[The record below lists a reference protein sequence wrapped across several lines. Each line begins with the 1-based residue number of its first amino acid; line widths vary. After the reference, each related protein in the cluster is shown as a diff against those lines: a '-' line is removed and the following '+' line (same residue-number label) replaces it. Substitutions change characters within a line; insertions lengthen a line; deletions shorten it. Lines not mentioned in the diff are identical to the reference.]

1 MTTDNRIAGNLNKM
15 STTNTL
21 DLPKASKNGTTKAK
35 RIVIQGYPGA
45 FHEMAARFYFEGTP
59 VEIIPSD
66 SFQELVKLV
75 EDPEMADVG
84 MMAIENTLAGGILPN
99 HKLINNSSLHITG
112 EIYLRVVQNLMVL
125 PGQKIEDI
133 KEVHSHYMAIRQCR
147 KYFSQYPHIRL
158 VESLDTALS
167 AKDIRDGNLKGRGAI
182 ASNLAA
188 GMYDLDILGPSI
200 ETNKQN
206 YTRFLVLQHQY
217 FSGNDVNKVDKASI
231 SFTTSHDAGS
241 LNRVLSVLAAYK
253 VNLSKI
259 QSVPIEGRH
268 WEYMF
273 FVDLT
278 AESSLRLDQALNAIR
293 PICHNL
299 KVLGL
304 YERGRHV

>member
-1 MTTDNRIAGNLNKM
+1 ME
-15 STTNTL
+15 S
-21 DLPKASKNGTTKAK
+21 PKISKNGKEPAK
-35 RIVIQGYPGA
+35 RIAIQGYPGA
-45 FHEMAARFYFEGTP
+45 FHEMAARHYYEGSD
-59 VEIIPSD
+59 VEIIPAD
-66 SFQELVKLV
+66 TFGELVKLV
-75 EDPEMADVG
+75 EDPEQADVG
-84 MMAIENTLAGGILPN
+84 LMAIENTLAGGMLPN
-99 HKLINNSSLHITG
+99 HKLINNSGLHITG
-112 EIYLRVVQNLMVL
+112 EIYLRVVQNFMVL

-158 VESLDTALS
+158 VESLDTALT
-167 AKDIRDGNLKGRGAI
+167 AKEIRENLILGRGAI
-182 ASNLAA
+182 ASELAA
-188 GMYDLDILGPSI
+188 EMYDLDILGASI

-217 FSGNDVNKVDKASI
+217 FSGNDANKVDKASI
-231 SFTTSHDAGS
+231 SFTTSHNAGS
-241 LNRVLSVLAAYK
+241 LNKVLSVLAAYN

-293 PICHNL
+293 PICSNL

-304 YERGRHV
+304 YQRGKHV

>member
-1 MTTDNRIAGNLNKM
+1 M

-21 DLPKASKNGTTKAK
+21 DLPKTSKNGKIKAK
-35 RIVIQGYPGA
+35 RIAIQGYPGA
-45 FHEMAARFYFEGTP
+45 FHEMAARHYFDGTP
-59 VEIIPSD
+59 VEIIPAD
-66 SFQELVKLV
+66 TFQEVVQLV

-84 MMAIENTLAGGILPN
+84 LMAIENTLAGGMLPN
-99 HKLINNSSLHITG
+99 HKLVNNSGLHITG

-133 KEVHSHYMAIRQCR
+133 TEVHSHYMAIRQCR
-147 KYFSQYPHIRL
+147 KYFAQYPHIRL

-167 AKDIRDGNLKGRGAI
+167 AKEIRDGKLKNRGAI

-188 GMYDLDILGPSI
+188 EMYELDILGPSI

-217 FSGNDVNKVDKASI
+217 FSGNDAQKVDKASI

-241 LNRVLSVLAAYK
+241 LNKVLSVLAAYEI
-253 VNLSKI
+253 NLSKI

-278 AESSLRLDQALNAIR
+278 AKSAMRLDQVLNAIR
-293 PICHNL
+293 PICNNL

>member
-1 MTTDNRIAGNLNKM
+1 ML
-15 STTNTL
+15 TTNTL
-21 DLPKASKNGTTKAK
+21 DLPETSKNGKKPAK
-35 RIVIQGYPGA
+35 KIAIQGYPGA
-45 FHEMAARFYFEGTP
+45 FHEMAARHYYEGTP
-59 VEIIPSD
+59 VEIIAAD
-66 SFQELVKLV
+66 SFPELINLV
-75 EDPEMADVG
+75 EDPEQADIG

-99 HKLINNSSLHITG
+99 HKLINNSGLHITG

-133 KEVHSHYMAIRQCR
+133 KEVHSHYMAIAQCR
-147 KYFSQYPHIRL
+147 KYFSQYPHIQL

-167 AKDIRDGNLKGRGAI
+167 AKEIRDGQLEGRGAI
-182 ASNLAA
+182 ASELAA
-188 GMYDLDILGPSI
+188 EMYDLEILGPSI

-206 YTRFLVLQHQY
+206 YTRFLVLEHQY
-217 FSGNDVNKVDKASI
+217 FSGNDANKVDKASI
-231 SFTTSHDAGS
+231 SFTTSHEAGS
-241 LNRVLSVLAAYK
+241 LNKVLSVLAAYN

-299 KVLGL
+299 KVLGM
-304 YERGRHV
+304 YKRGRHV

>member
-1 MTTDNRIAGNLNKM
+1 M

-21 DLPKASKNGTTKAK
+21 NLPKTSKNGKDRSK

-45 FHEMAARFYFEGTP
+45 FHEMAARHYYE
-59 VEIIPSD
+59 ESDIDIIPAD
-66 SFQELVKLV
+66 SFPELVKMV
-75 EDPEMADVG
+75 EDPEQADIG
-84 MMAIENTLAGGILPN
+84 FMAIENTLAGGILPN

-112 EIYLRVVQNLMVL
+112 EIYLRIVQNLMVL
-125 PGQKIEDI
+125 PGQKIEDLE
-133 KEVHSHYMAIRQCR
+133 EVHSHYMAIAQCR
-147 KYFSQYPHIRL
+147 KYFSQYPHIQL

-167 AKDIRDGNLKGRGAI
+167 AKEIRDGNLKGRGAI
-182 ASNLAA
+182 ASELAA
-188 GMYDLDILGPSI
+188 EMYGLEILGPSI

-217 FSGNDVNKVDKASI
+217 FSGNDANKVDKASI
-231 SFTTSHDAGS
+231 SFTTSHEAGS
-241 LNRVLSVLAAYK
+241 LNRVLSVLAAYN

>member
-1 MTTDNRIAGNLNKM
+1 MELPTT
-15 STTNTL
+15 
-21 DLPKASKNGTTKAK
+21 SKNGKEPAK
-35 RIVIQGYPGA
+35 RIAIQGYPGA
-45 FHEMAARFYFEGTP
+45 FHEMAARHYYDGSD
-59 VEIIPSD
+59 VEIIPAD
-66 SFQELVKLV
+66 TFAELVKLV
-75 EDPEMADVG
+75 EDPEQADVG
-84 MMAIENTLAGGILPN
+84 LMAIENTLAGGMLPN
-99 HKLINNSSLHITG
+99 HKLINNSGLHITG
-112 EIYLRVVQNLMVL
+112 EIYLRVVQNFMVL

-158 VESLDTALS
+158 VESLDTALT
-167 AKDIRDGNLKGRGAI
+167 AKEIRENQIQGRGAI
-182 ASNLAA
+182 ASELAA
-188 GMYDLDILGPSI
+188 EMYDLDILGASI

-217 FSGNDVNKVDKASI
+217 FSGNDANKVDKASI
-231 SFTTSHDAGS
+231 SFTTSHNAGS
-241 LNRVLSVLAAYK
+241 LNKVLSVLAAYN

-293 PICHNL
+293 PICSNL

-304 YERGRHV
+304 YQRGRHV

>member
-1 MTTDNRIAGNLNKM
+1 ML
-15 STTNTL
+15 TTNTL
-21 DLPKASKNGTTKAK
+21 DLPKISKNGKAK

-45 FHEMAARFYFEGTP
+45 FHEMAARLYYNGAA
-59 VEIIPSD
+59 VEIIPAN
-66 SFQELVKLV
+66 SFLELIQLV
-75 EDPEMADVG
+75 EDPEQADIG

-99 HKLINNSSLHITG
+99 HKLINNSGLHITG
-112 EIYLRVVQNLMVL
+112 EIYLRVVQNLMAL
-125 PGQKIEDI
+125 PGQKIEDLT
-133 KEVHSHYMAIRQCR
+133 EVHSHYMAIAQCR
-147 KYFSQYPHIRL
+147 KFFSQYPHIQL

-167 AKDIRDGNLKGRGAI
+167 AKEIRDGNLKGRGAI

-188 GMYDLDILGPSI
+188 ELYELDILSESI

-206 YTRFLVLQHQY
+206 YTRFLVLQHRY
-217 FSGNDVNKVDKASI
+217 FSGNDANKVDKASV
-231 SFTTSHDAGS
+231 SFTTSHEAGS
-241 LNRVLSVLAAYK
+241 LNRVLSVLAAYN

-278 AESSLRLDQALNAIR
+278 AESSMRLDQALNAIR

-299 KVLGL
+299 KVLGI
-304 YERGRHV
+304 YQRGRHV

>member
-1 MTTDNRIAGNLNKM
+1 M

-21 DLPKASKNGTTKAK
+21 DLPKASKNGTVKAK
-35 RIVIQGYPGA
+35 RIAIQGYPGA
-45 FHEMAARFYFEGTP
+45 FHEMAARHYFEGTP
-59 VEIIPSD
+59 VEIIPAD
-66 SFQELVKLV
+66 TFQEVVALV

-84 MMAIENTLAGGILPN
+84 LMAIENTLAGGMLPN

-112 EIYLRVVQNLMVL
+112 EIYLRIVQNLMVL
-125 PGQKIEDI
+125 PGQKIEDLT
-133 KEVHSHYMAIRQCR
+133 EVHSHYMAIRQCR
-147 KYFSQYPHIRL
+147 KFFRQYPNIRL

-167 AKDIRDGNLKGRGAI
+167 AKKIRDGNLKGRGAI

-188 GMYDLDILGPSI
+188 EMYDLDILGPSI

-206 YTRFLVLQHQY
+206 YTRFLVLQHPY
-217 FSGNDVNKVDKASI
+217 FSGNDANKVDKASI
-231 SFTTSHDAGS
+231 SFTTSHEAGS
-241 LNRVLSVLAAYK
+241 LNKVLSVLAAYNI
-253 VNLSKI
+253 NLSKI

-278 AESSLRLDQALNAIR
+278 AESSLRLDQALNAVR

>member
-1 MTTDNRIAGNLNKM
+1 M

-21 DLPKASKNGTTKAK
+21 ELPNTVKNGQPSPK
-35 RIVIQGYPGA
+35 RIVIQGYQGA
-45 FHEMAARFYFEGTP
+45 FHEMAARFYYEGSE
-59 VEIIPSD
+59 VKIIPANT
-66 SFQELVKLV
+66 FPELVKLV
-75 EDPEMADVG
+75 EDPEQADVG

-133 KEVHSHYMAIRQCR
+133 KEVHSHYMAIAQCR
-147 KYFSQYPHIRL
+147 KFFRQYPHIRL

-167 AKDIRDGNLKGRGAI
+167 AKEIRAQNLMGRGAI
-182 ASNLAA
+182 ASTLAA
-188 GMYDLDILGPSI
+188 ELYNLDILGPSI

-217 FSGNDVNKVDKASI
+217 FSGNDANKVDKASI

-241 LNRVLSVLAAYK
+241 LNKVLSVLAAYNI
-253 VNLSKI
+253 NLSKI

-293 PICHNL
+293 PICSNL

-304 YERGRHV
+304 YQRGRHV

>member
-1 MTTDNRIAGNLNKM
+1 M
-15 STTNTL
+15 SNINTL
-21 DLPKASKNGTTKAK
+21 DLPKSSKNGKTAAK
-35 RIVIQGYPGA
+35 KIVIQGYPGA
-45 FHEMAARFYFEGTP
+45 FHEMAARLYYEGTE
-59 VEIIPSD
+59 VEIIPAD
-66 SFQELVKLV
+66 TFNDVVDLV
-75 EDPEMADVG
+75 EDPEQADVG
-84 MMAIENTLAGGILPN
+84 MMAIENTLGGGILPN

-133 KEVHSHYMAIRQCR
+133 KEVHSHFMAIRQCR
-147 KYFSQYPHIRL
+147 KYFRQFPHIRL
-158 VESLDTALS
+158 IESSDTALA
-167 AKDIRDGNLKGRGAI
+167 AKEIRENNILGRGAI
-182 ASNLAA
+182 ASELAA
-188 GMYDLDILGPSI
+188 ELYDLEILGPSI

-217 FSGNDVNKVDKASI
+217 FSGNDANKVDKASI
-231 SFTTSHDAGS
+231 SFTTSHEAGS
-241 LNRVLSVLAAYK
+241 LNKVLSVLAAYN

-304 YERGRHV
+304 YQRGRHV

>member
-1 MTTDNRIAGNLNKM
+1 M

-21 DLPKASKNGTTKAK
+21 NLPKTSENGTVKAK
-35 RIVIQGYPGA
+35 RIAIQGYPGA
-45 FHEMAARFYFEGTP
+45 FHEMAARYYFEDTP
-59 VEIIPSD
+59 VEIIPAD
-66 SFQELVKLV
+66 TFQEVVQLV
-75 EDPEMADVG
+75 EDTEIADVG
-84 MMAIENTLAGGILPN
+84 LMAIENTLAGGMLPN
-99 HKLINNSSLHITG
+99 HKLINGSNLHITG

-125 PGQKIEDI
+125 PGQKIEDL

-167 AKDIRDGNLKGRGAI
+167 AKEIRENNLTGRGAI
-182 ASNLAA
+182 ASELAA
-188 GMYDLDILGPSI
+188 ELYELDILGPSI

-217 FSGNDVNKVDKASI
+217 FSGNDAQKVDKASI
-231 SFTTSHDAGS
+231 SFTTSHEAGS
-241 LNRVLSVLAAYK
+241 LNKVLSVLAAYDI
-253 VNLSKI
+253 NLSKI

-278 AESSLRLDQALNAIR
+278 AKSSMRLDQALNAIR
-293 PICHNL
+293 PICNNL

-304 YERGRHV
+304 YERGKHV